1 MIYGTNKLKRKV
13 FIAISIVAI
22 AVIIIALCAQAVI
35 NNNLE
40 NTTSIIAGREVAKND
55 ITQTIDQFDWEQ
67 DVDPQIGSIT
77 IEDNGKTV
85 HMTGNRTLPG
95 QNAIYII
102 PESHQEQIFSFDYNV
117 EYGDSFNAAGVLLRI
132 KKIDN
137 YYQVETYPGE
147 EETFDALQ
155 GYMISFNNPNAQDMS
170 WFGGYG
176 VEILPENKHLGAIWK
191 VTYILGA
198 NYGQDKRIIN
208 KTLVKWLDLPQSGS
222 MTVTSNP
229 TQIVVTGTDINETIE
244 ISEDDEVGDGFGFFT
259 NHYSHSC
266 DRIGEFNLTNFA
278 VTVVDIEPHNL
289 YVDPNGGTWNDSS
302 EVSTIVGEYKDE
314 VDIPLPTRPGYN
326 FAGWTQ
332 TGNSGSMS
340 SLTEDAIYTFGED
353 AETDDTLTAQWTK
366 IDIAKEQRI
375 DMGEDYGDIT
385 PENPNSGGVTYVI
398 EDQQIIYTLTATNV
412 GTVDG
417 TALIQDTAPEGTT
430 FVENSIKIN
439 DEETTYTEE
448 DLANGISVPVPKDTS
463 ATLSFKVKIK
473 ELPKGEKIENTATYK
488 DITIT
493 EETEEKE
500 TNNVEMIYFNTYGE
514 PILSY
519 SKSMLTEKGESYV
532 TSGEKIT
539 YKINISNIGL
549 VPLELTVK
557 DQIPVGTTYL
567 EDSLKVN
574 NATYTKEDGSN
585 ATIKDLENGLK
596 VTVPE
601 ETTNY
606 SISFAVTVNDGLE
619 DGAEIT
625 NTATIDGNTTNTT
638 TIKYGGS
645 SITADKIA
653 ETQFKKNYVVYG
665 ERITYSIIIKNAGS
679 VEKEVILKDVLPE
692 EITLVD
698 GSIKLDEKALKNEQG
713 LLLSAED
720 LEKGISIL
728 VPSKA
733 VGSNKPGET
742 ILSFI
747 ATVNDLEDGD
757 TITNIATVDDM
768 ETNSVSHNYVENRLE
783 DDEGKITQTKEIET
797 EYGKDYVVEGE
808 KIKVTIKIEN
818 DGTTSKDVEVKDT
831 IPQGTTFIDGSIKI
845 DGDIAVDDNG
855 DPITEEDLEN
865 GLIVNVE
872 DETTITYEV
881 VVNKLEDGDVIESTP
896 ATVDGNKTN
905 EVTIEYSNNNSS
917 GNPDDDNNP
926 DNPSTDPDDDNNP
939 DNPSTDPD
947 DDNNPNENPSTDPD
961 DDNNPN
967 NPNTDPDDDNNPDNP
982 NTDPDDDNNP
992 DNPNTDPDDDNNSD
1006 NPNINIGDNQNNNQN
1021 NNSNNNS
1028 NNNNGNT
1035 SGNGKDTTT
1044 ANENIPKT
1052 GFRNIL
1058 VIVVIVILSGTIIFY
1073 IRYKKLN
1080 TYVK

>member
-1 MIYGTNKLKRKV
+1 MM
-13 FIAISIVAI
+13 
-22 AVIIIALCAQAVI
+22 
-35 NNNLE
+35 
-40 NTTSIIAGREVAKND
+40 
-55 ITQTIDQFDWEQ
+55 
-67 DVDPQIGSIT
+67 GSIWKFT
-77 IEDNGKTV
+77 YTLEKNYNNSIE
-85 HMTGNRTLPG
+85 
-95 QNAIYII
+95 
-102 PESHQEQIFSFDYNV
+102 
-117 EYGDSFNAAGVLLRI
+117 
-132 KKIDN
+132 
-137 YYQVETYPGE
+137 
-147 EETFDALQ
+147 
-155 GYMISFNNPNAQDMS
+155 
-170 WFGGYG
+170 
-176 VEILPENKHLGAIWK
+176 
-191 VTYILGA
+191 
-198 NYGQDKRIIN
+198 
-208 KTLVKWLDLPQSGS
+208 KTLVKSLNIPISGS

-229 TQIVVTGTDINETIE
+229 EQIKITGSGKDAFSEENISIDETID
-244 ISEDDEVGDGFGFFT
+244 ISNEDNVGEGFGFFT
-259 NHYSHSC
+259 NHYAHSC
-266 DRIGEFNLTNFA
+266 PVIGEFNLTNFA
-278 VTVVDIEPHNL
+278 VTVIDIEPHNL

-473 ELPKGEKIENTATYK
+473 ELQKGEKIENTATYK

-585 ATIKDLENGLK
+585 ATITDLENGLK

-606 SISFAVTVNDGLE
+606 SISFEVTVNDGLE

-625 NTATIDGNTTNTT
+625 NTATVNGNTTNTT

-917 GNPDDDNNP
+917 ENPDDDNNP

-939 DNPSTDPD
+939 DNPSTNPD
-947 DDNNPNENPSTDPD
+947 DDNNPNENPS
-961 DDNNPN
+961 
-967 NPNTDPDDDNNPDNP
+967 
-982 NTDPDDDNNP
+982 TDPDDDNNP

-1044 ANENIPKT
+1044 ANEDIPKT

-1058 VIVVIVILSGTIIFY
+1058 IIFAIVILSATIIFY

-1080 TYVK
+1080 SYIK

>member
-353 AETDDTLTAQWTK
+353 ADTDDTLTAQWTK

-385 PENPNSGGVTYVI
+385 PGNPNSGGVTYVI

-448 DLANGISVPVPKDTS
+448 LW
-463 ATLSFKVKIK
+463 
-473 ELPKGEKIENTATYK
+473 
-488 DITIT
+488 
-493 EETEEKE
+493 
-500 TNNVEMIYFNTYGE
+500 
-514 PILSY
+514 
-519 SKSMLTEKGESYV
+519 
-532 TSGEKIT
+532 
-539 YKINISNIGL
+539 INI
-549 VPLELTVK
+549 P
-557 DQIPVGTTYL
+557 
-567 EDSLKVN
+567 
-574 NATYTKEDGSN
+574 
-585 ATIKDLENGLK
+585 
-596 VTVPE
+596 PE
-601 ETTNY
+601 P
-606 SISFAVTVNDGLE
+606 
-619 DGAEIT
+619 
-625 NTATIDGNTTNTT
+625 
-638 TIKYGGS
+638 
-645 SITADKIA
+645 
-653 ETQFKKNYVVYG
+653 Q
-665 ERITYSIIIKNAGS
+665 AGS
-679 VEKEVILKDVLPE
+679 Y
-692 EITLVD
+692 
-698 GSIKLDEKALKNEQG
+698 N
-713 LLLSAED
+713 
-720 LEKGISIL
+720 
-728 VPSKA
+728 VPS
-733 VGSNKPGET
+733 
-742 ILSFI
+742 
-747 ATVNDLEDGD
+747 
-757 TITNIATVDDM
+757 
-768 ETNSVSHNYVENRLE
+768 
-783 DDEGKITQTKEIET
+783 
-797 EYGKDYVVEGE
+797 
-808 KIKVTIKIEN
+808 
-818 DGTTSKDVEVKDT
+818 
-831 IPQGTTFIDGSIKI
+831 
-845 DGDIAVDDNG
+845 
-855 DPITEEDLEN
+855 
-865 GLIVNVE
+865 
-872 DETTITYEV
+872 
-881 VVNKLEDGDVIESTP
+881 
-896 ATVDGNKTN
+896 
-905 EVTIEYSNNNSS
+905 
-917 GNPDDDNNP
+917 
-926 DNPSTDPDDDNNP
+926 
-939 DNPSTDPD
+939 
-947 DDNNPNENPSTDPD
+947 
-961 DDNNPN
+961 
-967 NPNTDPDDDNNPDNP
+967 
-982 NTDPDDDNNP
+982 
-992 DNPNTDPDDDNNSD
+992 
-1006 NPNINIGDNQNNNQN
+1006 
-1021 NNSNNNS
+1021 
-1028 NNNNGNT
+1028 
-1035 SGNGKDTTT
+1035 
-1044 ANENIPKT
+1044 
-1052 GFRNIL
+1052 
-1058 VIVVIVILSGTIIFY
+1058 
-1073 IRYKKLN
+1073 
-1080 TYVK
+1080 

>member
-1 MIYGTNKLKRKV
+1 MPL
-13 FIAISIVAI
+13 
-22 AVIIIALCAQAVI
+22 
-35 NNNLE
+35 
-40 NTTSIIAGREVAKND
+40 
-55 ITQTIDQFDWEQ
+55 
-67 DVDPQIGSIT
+67 IGS
-77 IEDNGKTV
+77 
-85 HMTGNRTLPG
+85 
-95 QNAIYII
+95 
-102 PESHQEQIFSFDYNV
+102 
-117 EYGDSFNAAGVLLRI
+117 
-132 KKIDN
+132 
-137 YYQVETYPGE
+137 E
-147 EETFDALQ
+147 EEELEYLEWSGVED
-155 GYMISFNNPNAQDMS
+155 
-170 WFGGYG
+170 WFGSAFMMGS
-176 VEILPENKHLGAIWK
+176 IWK
-191 VTYILGA
+191 FTYTLEK
-198 NYGQDKRIIN
+198 NYNNSIE
-208 KTLVKWLDLPQSGS
+208 KTLVKSLNIPISGS

-229 TQIVVTGTDINETIE
+229 EQIKITGSGKDAFSEENISIDETID
-244 ISEDDEVGDGFGFFT
+244 ISNEDNVGEGFGFFT
-259 NHYSHSC
+259 NHYAHSC
-266 DRIGEFNLTNFA
+266 PAIGEFNLTNFA
-278 VTVVDIEPHNL
+278 VTVIDIEPHNL

-366 IDIAKEQRI
+366 IDISKEQRI

-473 ELPKGEKIENTATYK
+473 ELQKGEKIENTATYK

-557 DQIPVGTTYL
+557 DQIPVGTTYV

-585 ATIKDLENGLK
+585 ATITDLENGLK

-606 SISFAVTVNDGLE
+606 SISFEVTVNDGLE

-625 NTATIDGNTTNTT
+625 NTATVNGNTTNTT

-665 ERITYSIIIKNAGS
+665 ERITYSIIIKNAGT

-917 GNPDDDNNP
+917 ENPDDDNNP
-926 DNPSTDPDDDNNP
+926 DE
-939 DNPSTDPD
+939 NPSTDPD

-967 NPNTDPDDDNNPDNP
+967 ENPSTDPDDDNNPDNP
-982 NTDPDDDNNP
+982 NTA
-992 DNPNTDPDDDNNSD
+992 PDDDNNSD
-1006 NPNINIGDNQNNNQN
+1006 NPNINTGDNQNNNQN

-1058 VIVVIVILSGTIIFY
+1058 IIFAIVILSATIIFY

-1080 TYVK
+1080 SYIK

>member
-67 DVDPQIGSIT
+67 DMDPEIGAIT

-85 HMTGNRTLPG
+85 HMTGNWLYPG
-95 QNAIYII
+95 KNSIYII
-102 PESHQEQIFSFDYNV
+102 PETHQEQIFSFDYNIDF
-117 EYGDSFNAAGVLLRI
+117 GDSFISAGVLLRV
-132 KKIDN
+132 K
-137 YYQVETYPGE
+137 E
-147 EETFDALQ
+147 EDDRLQ
-155 GYMISFNNPNAQDMS
+155 GYMLSFNSSMWDPPTYLCDPKFSWYTASGDKNAS
-170 WFGGYG
+170 
-176 VEILPENKHLGAIWK
+176 IWK
-191 VTYILGA
+191 FSFPLNAPNNLTVKKYNELWRAGDHSNQI
-198 NYGQDKRIIN
+198 D
-208 KTLVKWLDLPQSGS
+208 KTLVKALDLPKTGS

-229 TQIVVTGTDINETIE
+229 TQIKITGTDIDETID
-244 ISEDDEVGDGFGFFT
+244 ISSDDDIGEGFGFFT
-259 NHYSHSC
+259 NHYYHGC
-266 DRIGEFNLTNFA
+266 ELIGEFNLTNFA
-278 VTVVDIEPHNL
+278 VTVIDIEPHNL

-353 AETDDTLTAQWTK
+353 ADTDDTLTAQWTK

-473 ELPKGEKIENTATYK
+473 ELQKGEKIENTATYK

-557 DQIPVGTTYL
+557 DQIPVGTTYV

-585 ATIKDLENGLK
+585 ATITDLENGLK

-606 SISFAVTVNDGLE
+606 SISFEVTVNDGLE

-625 NTATIDGNTTNTT
+625 NTATVNGNTTNTT

-665 ERITYSIIIKNAGS
+665 ERITYSIIIKNAGT

-872 DETTITYEV
+872 DQTTITYEV

-917 GNPDDDNNP
+917 ENPDDDNNP
-926 DNPSTDPDDDNNP
+926 DE
-939 DNPSTDPD
+939 NPSTDPD

-967 NPNTDPDDDNNPDNP
+967 ENPSTDPDDDNNPDNP
-982 NTDPDDDNNP
+982 NTA
-992 DNPNTDPDDDNNSD
+992 PDDDNNSD
-1006 NPNINIGDNQNNNQN
+1006 NPNINTGDNQNNNQN

-1058 VIVVIVILSGTIIFY
+1058 IIFAIVILSATIIFY

>member
-1 MIYGTNKLKRKV
+1 MKDLRIEKL
-13 FIAISIVAI
+13 
-22 AVIIIALCAQAVI
+22 
-35 NNNLE
+35 
-40 NTTSIIAGREVAKND
+40 AKNLL
-55 ITQTIDQFDWEQ
+55 QH
-67 DVDPQIGSIT
+67 SI
-77 IEDNGKTV
+77 N
-85 HMTGNRTLPG
+85 
-95 QNAIYII
+95 
-102 PESHQEQIFSFDYNV
+102 
-117 EYGDSFNAAGVLLRI
+117 
-132 KKIDN
+132 
-137 YYQVETYPGE
+137 
-147 EETFDALQ
+147 LQ
-155 GYMISFNNPNAQDMS
+155 
-170 WFGGYG
+170 
-176 VEILPENKHLGAIWK
+176 
-191 VTYILGA
+191 
-198 NYGQDKRIIN
+198 
-208 KTLVKWLDLPQSGS
+208 
-222 MTVTSNP
+222 
-229 TQIVVTGTDINETIE
+229 
-244 ISEDDEVGDGFGFFT
+244 
-259 NHYSHSC
+259 
-266 DRIGEFNLTNFA
+266 
-278 VTVVDIEPHNL
+278 
-289 YVDPNGGTWNDSS
+289 
-302 EVSTIVGEYKDE
+302 
-314 VDIPLPTRPGYN
+314 
-326 FAGWTQ
+326 
-332 TGNSGSMS
+332 
-340 SLTEDAIYTFGED
+340 
-353 AETDDTLTAQWTK
+353 
-366 IDIAKEQRI
+366 
-375 DMGEDYGDIT
+375 
-385 PENPNSGGVTYVI
+385 
-398 EDQQIIYTLTATNV
+398 
-412 GTVDG
+412 
-417 TALIQDTAPEGTT
+417 
-430 FVENSIKIN
+430 
-439 DEETTYTEE
+439 
-448 DLANGISVPVPKDTS
+448 
-463 ATLSFKVKIK
+463 
-473 ELPKGEKIENTATYK
+473 KGEKIENTATYK

-557 DQIPVGTTYL
+557 DQIPVGTTYV

-585 ATIKDLENGLK
+585 ATITDLENGLK

-606 SISFAVTVNDGLE
+606 SISFEVTVNDGLE

-625 NTATIDGNTTNTT
+625 NTATVNGNTTNTT

-917 GNPDDDNNP
+917 GSPDDDNNPDNPSTHPDDDNNP
-926 DNPSTDPDDDNNP
+926 DNPSTDPDDDNNH
-939 DNPSTDPD
+939 
-947 DDNNPNENPSTDPD
+947 NENPSTDPD

-967 NPNTDPDDDNNPDNP
+967 NPNTNPDDDNNS
-982 NTDPDDDNNP
+982 

-1006 NPNINIGDNQNNNQN
+1006 KPNINIGDNQNNNQN

-1035 SGNGKDTTT
+1035 SGSGKDTTT

-1058 VIVVIVILSGTIIFY
+1058 IIFAIVILSATIIFY

-1080 TYVK
+1080 SYIK

>member
-1 MIYGTNKLKRKV
+1 
-13 FIAISIVAI
+13 
-22 AVIIIALCAQAVI
+22 
-35 NNNLE
+35 
-40 NTTSIIAGREVAKND
+40 
-55 ITQTIDQFDWEQ
+55 
-67 DVDPQIGSIT
+67 
-77 IEDNGKTV
+77 
-85 HMTGNRTLPG
+85 
-95 QNAIYII
+95 
-102 PESHQEQIFSFDYNV
+102 
-117 EYGDSFNAAGVLLRI
+117 
-132 KKIDN
+132 
-137 YYQVETYPGE
+137 
-147 EETFDALQ
+147 
-155 GYMISFNNPNAQDMS
+155 
-170 WFGGYG
+170 
-176 VEILPENKHLGAIWK
+176 
-191 VTYILGA
+191 
-198 NYGQDKRIIN
+198 
-208 KTLVKWLDLPQSGS
+208 
-222 MTVTSNP
+222 
-229 TQIVVTGTDINETIE
+229 
-244 ISEDDEVGDGFGFFT
+244 
-259 NHYSHSC
+259 
-266 DRIGEFNLTNFA
+266 
-278 VTVVDIEPHNL
+278 
-289 YVDPNGGTWNDSS
+289 
-302 EVSTIVGEYKDE
+302 
-314 VDIPLPTRPGYN
+314 
-326 FAGWTQ
+326 
-332 TGNSGSMS
+332 
-340 SLTEDAIYTFGED
+340 
-353 AETDDTLTAQWTK
+353 
-366 IDIAKEQRI
+366 
-375 DMGEDYGDIT
+375 
-385 PENPNSGGVTYVI
+385 
-398 EDQQIIYTLTATNV
+398 
-412 GTVDG
+412 
-417 TALIQDTAPEGTT
+417 
-430 FVENSIKIN
+430 
-439 DEETTYTEE
+439 
-448 DLANGISVPVPKDTS
+448 
-463 ATLSFKVKIK
+463 
-473 ELPKGEKIENTATYK
+473 
-488 DITIT
+488 
-493 EETEEKE
+493 
-500 TNNVEMIYFNTYGE
+500 MIYFNTYGE

-557 DQIPVGTTYL
+557 DQIPVGTTYV

-585 ATIKDLENGLK
+585 ATITDLENGLK

-606 SISFAVTVNDGLE
+606 SISFEVTVNDGLE

-625 NTATIDGNTTNTT
+625 NTATVNGNTTNTT

-665 ERITYSIIIKNAGS
+665 ERITYSIIIKNAGT

-917 GNPDDDNNP
+917 ENPDDDNNP
-926 DNPSTDPDDDNNP
+926 DE
-939 DNPSTDPD
+939 NPSTDPD

-967 NPNTDPDDDNNPDNP
+967 ENPSTDPDDDNNPDNP
-982 NTDPDDDNNP
+982 NTA
-992 DNPNTDPDDDNNSD
+992 PDDDNNSD
-1006 NPNINIGDNQNNNQN
+1006 NPNINTGDNQNNNQN

-1058 VIVVIVILSGTIIFY
+1058 IIFAIVILTATIIFY

>member
-67 DVDPQIGSIT
+67 DMDPEIGAIT

-85 HMTGNRTLPG
+85 HMIGNEMHPG
-95 QNAIYII
+95 TNSIYII
-102 PESHQEQIFSFDYNV
+102 PETHQEQIFSFDYSIDF
-117 EYGDSFNAAGVLLRI
+117 GDSFISAGVLLRV
-132 KKIDN
+132 K
-137 YYQVETYPGE
+137 E
-147 EETFDALQ
+147 EDDRLQ
-155 GYMISFNNPNAQDMS
+155 GYMLSFNSSMWDPPIYLCDPEFS
-170 WFGGYG
+170 WYTASGD
-176 VEILPENKHLGAIWK
+176 KKAAIWK
-191 VTYILGA
+191 FSLPLNLSWVSYNSFWTMGDYSNQIE
-198 NYGQDKRIIN
+198 
-208 KTLVKWLDLPQSGS
+208 KTLVKGLDLPQMGS
-222 MTVTSNP
+222 MTITSNP
-229 TQIVVTGTDINETIE
+229 NQIKITGTDIITGTDFNETID
-244 ISEDDEVGDGFGFFT
+244 ISKDNDIGEGFGFFT
-259 NHYSHSC
+259 THYEHNC
-266 DRIGEFNLTNFA
+266 VLIGEFNLTNCSL
-278 VTVVDIEPHNL
+278 TVIDIEPHDL

-353 AETDDTLTAQWTK
+353 ADTDDTLTAQWTK

-385 PENPNSGGVTYVI
+385 PGNPNSGGVTYVI

-473 ELPKGEKIENTATYK
+473 ELQKGEKIENTATYK

-557 DQIPVGTTYL
+557 DQIPVGTTYV

-585 ATIKDLENGLK
+585 ATITDLENGLK

-606 SISFAVTVNDGLE
+606 SISFEVTVNDGLE

-625 NTATIDGNTTNTT
+625 NTATVNGNTTNTT

-665 ERITYSIIIKNAGS
+665 ERITYSIIIKNAGT
-679 VEKEVILKDVLPE
+679 VEKEVILKDIIPE
-692 EITLVD
+692 GTTLVD
-698 GSIKLDEKALKNEQG
+698 GSIELDEKALKNEQG

-728 VPSKA
+728 VPRKA

-818 DGTTSKDVEVKDT
+818 DGTSSKDVEVKDT

-917 GNPDDDNNP
+917 ENPDDDNNP
-926 DNPSTDPDDDNNP
+926 DE
-939 DNPSTDPD
+939 NPSTDPD

-967 NPNTDPDDDNNPDNP
+967 ENPSTDPDDDNNPDNP
-982 NTDPDDDNNP
+982 NTA
-992 DNPNTDPDDDNNSD
+992 PDDDNNSD
-1006 NPNINIGDNQNNNQN
+1006 NPNINTGDNQNNNQN

-1058 VIVVIVILSGTIIFY
+1058 IIFAIVILSATIIFY

-1080 TYVK
+1080 SYIK

>member
-1 MIYGTNKLKRKV
+1 
-13 FIAISIVAI
+13 
-22 AVIIIALCAQAVI
+22 
-35 NNNLE
+35 
-40 NTTSIIAGREVAKND
+40 
-55 ITQTIDQFDWEQ
+55 
-67 DVDPQIGSIT
+67 
-77 IEDNGKTV
+77 
-85 HMTGNRTLPG
+85 
-95 QNAIYII
+95 
-102 PESHQEQIFSFDYNV
+102 
-117 EYGDSFNAAGVLLRI
+117 
-132 KKIDN
+132 
-137 YYQVETYPGE
+137 
-147 EETFDALQ
+147 
-155 GYMISFNNPNAQDMS
+155 
-170 WFGGYG
+170 
-176 VEILPENKHLGAIWK
+176 
-191 VTYILGA
+191 
-198 NYGQDKRIIN
+198 
-208 KTLVKWLDLPQSGS
+208 
-222 MTVTSNP
+222 
-229 TQIVVTGTDINETIE
+229 
-244 ISEDDEVGDGFGFFT
+244 
-259 NHYSHSC
+259 
-266 DRIGEFNLTNFA
+266 
-278 VTVVDIEPHNL
+278 
-289 YVDPNGGTWNDSS
+289 
-302 EVSTIVGEYKDE
+302 
-314 VDIPLPTRPGYN
+314 
-326 FAGWTQ
+326 
-332 TGNSGSMS
+332 MS

-353 AETDDTLTAQWTK
+353 ADTDDTLTAQWTK

-385 PENPNSGGVTYVI
+385 PGNPNSGGVTYVI

-473 ELPKGEKIENTATYK
+473 ELQKGEKIENTATYK

-557 DQIPVGTTYL
+557 DQIPVGTTYV

-585 ATIKDLENGLK
+585 ATITDLENGLK

-606 SISFAVTVNDGLE
+606 SISFEVTVNDGLE

-625 NTATIDGNTTNTT
+625 NTATVNGNTTNTT

-665 ERITYSIIIKNAGS
+665 ERITYSIIIKNAGT

-872 DETTITYEV
+872 DQTTITYEV

-917 GNPDDDNNP
+917 ENPDDDNNP
-926 DNPSTDPDDDNNP
+926 DE
-939 DNPSTDPD
+939 NPSTDPD

-967 NPNTDPDDDNNPDNP
+967 ENPS
-982 NTDPDDDNNP
+982 TDPDDDNNP

-1058 VIVVIVILSGTIIFY
+1058 IIFAIVILSATIIFY

-1080 TYVK
+1080 SYIK

>member
-1 MIYGTNKLKRKV
+1 MM
-13 FIAISIVAI
+13 
-22 AVIIIALCAQAVI
+22 
-35 NNNLE
+35 
-40 NTTSIIAGREVAKND
+40 
-55 ITQTIDQFDWEQ
+55 
-67 DVDPQIGSIT
+67 GSIWKFT
-77 IEDNGKTV
+77 YTLEKNYNNSIE
-85 HMTGNRTLPG
+85 
-95 QNAIYII
+95 
-102 PESHQEQIFSFDYNV
+102 
-117 EYGDSFNAAGVLLRI
+117 
-132 KKIDN
+132 
-137 YYQVETYPGE
+137 
-147 EETFDALQ
+147 
-155 GYMISFNNPNAQDMS
+155 
-170 WFGGYG
+170 
-176 VEILPENKHLGAIWK
+176 
-191 VTYILGA
+191 
-198 NYGQDKRIIN
+198 
-208 KTLVKWLDLPQSGS
+208 KTLVKSLNIPISGS

-229 TQIVVTGTDINETIE
+229 EQIKITGSGKDAFSEENISIDETID
-244 ISEDDEVGDGFGFFT
+244 ISNEDNVGEGFGFFT
-259 NHYSHSC
+259 NHYAHSC
-266 DRIGEFNLTNFA
+266 PVIGEFNLTNCSL
-278 VTVVDIEPHNL
+278 TVIDIEPHDL

-353 AETDDTLTAQWTK
+353 ADTDDTLTAQWTK

-385 PENPNSGGVTYVI
+385 PGNPNSGGVTYVI

-473 ELPKGEKIENTATYK
+473 ELQKGEKIENTATYK

-557 DQIPVGTTYL
+557 DQIPVGTTYV

-585 ATIKDLENGLK
+585 ATITDLENGLK

-606 SISFAVTVNDGLE
+606 SISFEVTVNDGLE
-619 DGAEIT
+619 DETEIS
-625 NTATIDGNTTNTT
+625 NTATVNGNTTNTT

-665 ERITYSIIIKNAGS
+665 ERITYSIIIKNAGT

-720 LEKGISIL
+720 LEKGISII
-728 VPSKA
+728 VPSKS

-831 IPQGTTFIDGSIKI
+831 IPQGTTFIDGSIKL

-917 GNPDDDNNP
+917 ENPDDDNNP
-926 DNPSTDPDDDNNP
+926 DE
-939 DNPSTDPD
+939 NPSTDPD

-967 NPNTDPDDDNNPDNP
+967 ENPS
-982 NTDPDDDNNP
+982 TDPDDDNNP

-1058 VIVVIVILSGTIIFY
+1058 IIFAIVILSATIIFY

>member
-1 MIYGTNKLKRKV
+1 MM
-13 FIAISIVAI
+13 
-22 AVIIIALCAQAVI
+22 
-35 NNNLE
+35 
-40 NTTSIIAGREVAKND
+40 
-55 ITQTIDQFDWEQ
+55 
-67 DVDPQIGSIT
+67 GSIWKFT
-77 IEDNGKTV
+77 YTLEKNYNNSIE
-85 HMTGNRTLPG
+85 
-95 QNAIYII
+95 
-102 PESHQEQIFSFDYNV
+102 
-117 EYGDSFNAAGVLLRI
+117 
-132 KKIDN
+132 
-137 YYQVETYPGE
+137 
-147 EETFDALQ
+147 
-155 GYMISFNNPNAQDMS
+155 
-170 WFGGYG
+170 
-176 VEILPENKHLGAIWK
+176 
-191 VTYILGA
+191 
-198 NYGQDKRIIN
+198 
-208 KTLVKWLDLPQSGS
+208 KTLVKSLNIPISGS

-229 TQIVVTGTDINETIE
+229 EQIKITGSGKDAFSEENISIDETID
-244 ISEDDEVGDGFGFFT
+244 ISNEDNVGEGFGFFT
-259 NHYSHSC
+259 NHYAHSC
-266 DRIGEFNLTNFA
+266 PVIGEFNLTNFA
-278 VTVVDIEPHNL
+278 VTVIDIEPHNL

-366 IDIAKEQRI
+366 IDVSKEQRI
-375 DMGEDYGDIT
+375 DFGEDYGDIM
-385 PENPNSGGVTYVI
+385 PENPSAGGITYVI
-398 EDQQIIYTLTATNV
+398 ENQEIIYTMTATNT

-417 TALIQDTAPEGTT
+417 TTLIKDTVPEGTT

-448 DLANGISVPVPKDTS
+448 DLLNGINVPVAKDS
-463 ATLSFKVKIK
+463 SSTLSFKVKIQ
-473 ELPKGEKIENTATYK
+473 ELEKGEIIDNKATYQ
-488 DITIT
+488 DITISQ
-493 EETEEKE
+493 ETEEKE
-500 TNNVEMIYFNTYGE
+500 TNNVQLIYFNTYGE

-519 SKSMLTEKGESYV
+519 SKSMLTEKGENYV

-549 VPLELTVK
+549 VPLELIVK
-557 DQIPVGTTYL
+557 DQIPVGTTYV

-574 NATYTKEDGSN
+574 NATYPKEDGSN
-585 ATIKDLENGLK
+585 ATITDLENGLK

-606 SISFAVTVNDGLE
+606 SISFEVTVNDGLE
-619 DGAEIT
+619 DGAEIS
-625 NTATIDGNTTNTT
+625 NTATVNGNTTNTT

-665 ERITYSIIIKNAGS
+665 ERITYSIIIKNAGT

-831 IPQGTTFIDGSIKI
+831 IPQGTSFIDGSIKI

-917 GNPDDDNNP
+917 GSPDDDNNPNNPSTDTDDDNNP
-926 DNPSTDPDDDNNP
+926 DNPSTDPDDDNNQ
-939 DNPSTDPD
+939 N
-947 DDNNPNENPSTDPD
+947 NPSTDPD

-967 NPNTDPDDDNNPDNP
+967 NPS
-982 NTDPDDDNNP
+982 
-992 DNPNTDPDDDNNSD
+992 TDPDDDNNSD
-1006 NPNINIGDNQNNNQN
+1006 NPSTDDDNNPNINTGDNQNNNN

-1058 VIVVIVILSGTIIFY
+1058 IIFAIVILSATIIFY

-1080 TYVK
+1080 SYIK